1 MGYIKAN
8 NLEKFQHIQIPK
20 NIWNM
25 FLNKKISTPAFKI
38 YVEFFERI
46 KLSSYNNWIDEA
58 GNVYIK
64 YSYEELMKILDT
76 KSKGTIAEALKELKE
91 LGLIIQEKG
100 FNTTSKYYLS
110 NILEENFIENNFKE
124 EVTEIKEDK
133 ISKNNL
139 EEKEV
144 LKQDLQKSSF
154 MDYQKSSFIDSNN
167 NNFNN
172 NNLNIT
178 HKGECPPL
186 IHQILEKYKSLGLP
200 KYEYEPSITN
210 IMECYNFF
218 GVQKLFEAL
227 EIMANSEFCR
237 NNLSVNSIFKKENLQ
252 KALNGSFK
260 NRVKRKNTGIIAI
273 ERLEDIKYED
283 TKTNELL
290 EKMGW

>member
-1 MGYIKAN
+1 MGYIKSN

-124 EVTEIKEDK
+124 EKE
-133 ISKNNL
+133 
-139 EEKEV
+139 EEV

-154 MDYQKSSFIDSNN
+154 VDYQKSSFTDTNN

-186 IHQILEKYKSLGLP
+186 IHQILEKYKSLDLP
-200 KYEYEPSITN
+200 SYEYQPSITN

-227 EIMANSEFCR
+227 EIMANSEFCK